1 MQKKE
6 IKQCKNEVVMHQD
19 IARMRGRLT
28 ITQSKSML
36 SILKR
41 ANEQVLEN
49 PNIMDFTIQTDMFLD
64 DIQYKANSGLAT
76 KIQDISKHLSKLMV
90 QIFEWGTAKEHNMCI
105 FMQEVKITEEEV
117 TFTFSNYIREHI
129 KPLSNALIV
138 KDFALIQSFRSE
150 YARQLYKH
158 LMMWESKQSH
168 YLSLKDFKDFLGV
181 PDTKSYEKMTNL
193 KTKVM
198 NVAIK
203 EINEKCPWMKLEYTN
218 KTKPRS
224 RSIEGFTFTWFNEVK
239 ETKETKKLIDD
250 SLSQDLQQ
258 YIGKV
263 FYKEG
268 YDWKILSI
276 LKNKNIY
283 SVACVC
289 VDDSNYHKT
298 FNVSKAQLD
307 VAK

>member
-49 PNIMDFTIQTDMFLD
+49 PNIMNFTIQTDMFLD

-224 RSIEGFTFTWFNEVK
+224 RAIEGFVFTWFNEVK

-268 YDWKILSI
+268 YEWKILSI

-283 SVACVC
+283 SVASVC

>member
-298 FNVSKAQLD
+298 FNVSRAQLD